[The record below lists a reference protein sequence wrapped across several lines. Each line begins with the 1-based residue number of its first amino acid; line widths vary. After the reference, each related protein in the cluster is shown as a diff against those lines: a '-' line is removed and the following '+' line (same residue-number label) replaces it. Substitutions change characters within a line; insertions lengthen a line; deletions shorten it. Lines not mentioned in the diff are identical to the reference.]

1 MRVYQ
6 SLKELNMI
14 LKNRLGLGVL
24 ALGFTV
30 ASCDQPATEPQFDHA
45 TAHASYAQ
53 VSAGELSGLA
63 KTVRQVTAR
72 FNSTTQAIQAGYVA
86 DPVCVAVPGLGG
98 MGFHWVNGGLVDPV
112 FDALKPE
119 VVLYEQTKNGQYR
132 LVAVE
137 YIVIDVGQ
145 PAPTFDGQPF
155 DVGGTPVPVPHWSL
169 HVWAH
174 KENPAGLFVPFN
186 PSVVC
191 N

>member
-1 MRVYQ
+1 M
-6 SLKELNMI
+6 NF
-14 LKNRLGLGVL
+14 NHRLRFGAL
-24 ALGFTV
+24 ALTLSAV
-30 ASCDQPATEPQFDHA
+30 ACDQPATEPQFDHA
-45 TAHASYAQ
+45 TAHANYAT

-174 KENPAGLFVPFN
+174 KENPAGLFTPFN